1 MTGWRTWPFLMVL
14 TLSACGQSAA
24 PPQQSES
31 PPTAAPAP
39 SGAAS
44 GNASAPQ
51 ESFIICP
58 GDPRCP
64 PR

>member
-1 MTGWRTWPFLMVL
+1 MAALGLA
-14 TLSACGQSAA
+14 ACGQSAA

-31 PPTAAPAP
+31 AAPAP
-39 SGAAS
+39 APAPSDAAA
-44 GNASAPQ
+44 GNASVPQ
-51 ESFIICP
+51 ESFIVCP

>member
-1 MTGWRTWPFLMVL
+1 MTGWRTWPALAAL
-14 TLSACGQSAA
+14 ALAACGQSAA
-24 PPQQSES
+24 PPQSES
-31 PPTAAPAP
+31 APPAAAPAP
-39 SGAAS
+39 TESAS

-51 ESFIICP
+51 ESFIVCP